1 MKKLVLSL
9 VILYSG
15 VCQAAFPGK
24 LDVYAMLLASPNM
37 DDVKM
42 GAVGIQEGGVK
53 LPALL
58 DLVAERMCMYVH
70 GDADSDLDM
79 DAKRNLDTV
88 SWLAKA
94 LGGSGDAKYRPF
106 LQEALA
112 KTTRDKNKK
121 YINEA
126 LGELPAAMPGA
137 AYEPSCPSLTDF
149 RAQALAGH
157 TPAKLVFDDA
167 SGFKA
172 GDTLDAVLAKLGSPT
187 TAHYYQYSV
196 WHPFVGHINSDD
208 IQISYLGAA
217 TVEFDDDDG
226 TWHLIRVVENA
237 VDPAVDATNPDVD
250 LLDRLLSGS
259 KDVVSAATDEIG
271 DKKLYPAGILD
282 VAARRLWFQRD
293 TSDKDTLDALGDI
306 CDMLGDSKNPRYRTL
321 LTQVSQQAKEK
332 KLQKYTSEA
341 LAELPAGDAE
351 QLPVP
356 ANN

>member
-24 LDVYAMLLASPNM
+24 LDVYALLLASPNT

-42 GAVGIQEGGVK
+42 GANSIAEDGVK

-70 GDADSDLDM
+70 GAADSDMDM

-106 LQEALA
+106 LEEALA
-112 KTTRDKNKK
+112 KTTQDNNRED
-121 YINEA
+121 INEA
-126 LGELPAAMPGA
+126 LGELPAATPGA
-137 AYEPSCPSLTDF
+137 AYEPSCPTLADF
-149 RAQALAGH
+149 RAQALAGRS
-157 TPAKLVFDDA
+157 PAKVSFKDA
-167 SGFKA
+167 SGFKP
-172 GDTLDAVLAKLGSPT
+172 GDTLDAVIAKLGSPT
-187 TAHYYQYSV
+187 TARYYMYQTS
-196 WHPFVGHINSDD
+196 HFLIHIHHEN

-217 TVEFDDDDG
+217 TFHFDDEDG
-226 TWHLIRVVENA
+226 AWRIIRVFENAADPA
-237 VDPAVDATNPDVD
+237 VDPASPDAE
-250 LLDRLLSGS
+250 LLDGVLSGS
-259 KDVVSAATDEIG
+259 KDVVSDTG
-271 DKKLYPAGILD
+271 DRMDDQNLYPTDVLD
-282 VAARRLWFQRD
+282 AAARRFWYQRD
-293 TSDKDTLDALGDI
+293 TSDEDTLDALGEVGDI
-306 CDMLGDSKNPRYRTL
+306 LSDSKNPRYRTL

-332 KLQKYTSEA
+332 RLRKYASKA
-341 LAELPAGDAE
+341 LANLAPGDAE

-356 ANN
+356 TH

>member
-24 LDVYAMLLASPNM
+24 LDVYALLLASPNT

-42 GAVGIQEGGVK
+42 GANAIQEDGVK

-70 GDADSDLDM
+70 AAADSDMDM

-106 LQEALA
+106 LEEALA
-112 KTTRDKNKK
+112 KTTQDNNRED
-121 YINEA
+121 INEA
-126 LGELPAAMPGA
+126 LGELPAATPGA
-137 AYEPSCPSLTDF
+137 AYEPSCPTLADF
-149 RAQALAGH
+149 RAQALAGRS
-157 TPAKLVFDDA
+157 PAKVSFKDA
-167 SGFKA
+167 SGFKP
-172 GDTLDAVLAKLGSPT
+172 GDTLDAVIAKLGSPT
-187 TAHYYQYSV
+187 TARYYMYQTS
-196 WHPFVGHINSDD
+196 HFLIHIHHEN

-217 TVEFDDDDG
+217 TFHFDDEDG
-226 TWHLIRVVENA
+226 AWRIIRVFENA
-237 VDPAVDATNPDVD
+237 ADPAVTPTSPDAE
-250 LLDRLLSGS
+250 LLDGVLSGS
-259 KDVVSAATDEIG
+259 KDVVSDTG
-271 DKKLYPAGILD
+271 DRMDDQNLYPTDVLD
-282 VAARRLWFQRD
+282 AAARRFWYQRD
-293 TSDKDTLDALGDI
+293 TSDEDTLDALGEVGDI
-306 CDMLGDSKNPRYRTL
+306 LSDSKNPRYRTL

-332 KLQKYTSEA
+332 RLRKYASKA
-341 LAELPAGDAE
+341 LANLVAGDAE

-356 ANN
+356 TH